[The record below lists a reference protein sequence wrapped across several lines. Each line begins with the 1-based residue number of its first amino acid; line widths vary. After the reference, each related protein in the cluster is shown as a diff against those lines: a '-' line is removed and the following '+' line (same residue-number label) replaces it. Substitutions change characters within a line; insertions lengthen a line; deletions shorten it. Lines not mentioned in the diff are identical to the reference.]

1 MNDQTKKKKIDPNE
15 ARRVIGRVLSENL
28 RDHRSSYAIAL
39 AAMLAVALTT
49 AFVAYIFKDVI
60 NKIYYERREDL
71 ILPISFGILA
81 AFVIRGVATYTQSVV
96 MAKIGNNII
105 ARYQH
110 RIFDHLMKL

>member
-96 MAKIGNNII
+96 MAKI
-105 ARYQH
+105 
-110 RIFDHLMKL
+110 